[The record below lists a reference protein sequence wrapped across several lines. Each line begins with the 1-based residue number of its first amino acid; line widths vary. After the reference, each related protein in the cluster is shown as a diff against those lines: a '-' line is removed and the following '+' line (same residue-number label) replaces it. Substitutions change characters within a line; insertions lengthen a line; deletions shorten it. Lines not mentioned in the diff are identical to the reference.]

1 MPEKIEAKVTHRFP
15 FPPERVYDAIVDPA
29 LARIWQEAWLNHH
42 GGDGEITLFSYD
54 PQLGGHYRV
63 AGTREGQNSDSRGTF
78 LALDRP
84 TKISFTFI
92 ADPSEEGDPPIVTL
106 IIEPEPDGNG
116 AILTLY
122 NEMNADWAD
131 WRPQTERAWL
141 NMLEAIDTT
150 LRLNA

>member
-1 MPEKIEAKVTHRFP
+1 MPEKIEAKVTHRFA
-15 FPPERVYDAIVDPA
+15 FPPERVYDTIMDPG

-63 AGTREGQNSDSRGTF
+63 SGTRGGQKSDSRGTF
-78 LALDRP
+78 LALERP
-84 TKISFTFI
+84 TKVSFTFI
-92 ADPSEEGDPPIVTL
+92 VDPGEEDDPPIVTL

-116 AILTLY
+116 AIVTLY
-122 NEMNADWAD
+122 NEMSADWAD
-131 WRPQTERAWL
+131 WLPQTERAWL